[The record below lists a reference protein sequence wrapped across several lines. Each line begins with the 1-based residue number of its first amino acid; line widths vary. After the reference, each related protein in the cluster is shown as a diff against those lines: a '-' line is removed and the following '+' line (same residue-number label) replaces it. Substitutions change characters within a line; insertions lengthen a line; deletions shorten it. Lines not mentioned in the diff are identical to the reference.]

1 MLRSVKFLNCFLYTQ
16 HIYRED
22 SENGNVTGK
31 ISNSYCFLS
40 LIISTAMNTFMFHF
54 CNNLNA
60 FLGKIKRYTLSPVC
74 GIRFAMF
81 IIQNSPSNIPRRGDE
96 VQMMRNKEDTYLDIC
111 DIEDVIESRENCF
124 PGPGVVCF
132 VVAVFI
138 IAGMLVLWIYFE
150 THRER

>member
-1 MLRSVKFLNCFLYTQ
+1 
-16 HIYRED
+16 
-22 SENGNVTGK
+22 
-31 ISNSYCFLS
+31 
-40 LIISTAMNTFMFHF
+40 MFHF
-54 CNNLNA
+54 FNNLYA

-81 IIQNSPSNIPRRGDE
+81 IIQNSPSNIARRGDE
-96 VQMMRNKEDTYLDIC
+96 VQIMRNKEDTYLDIC
-111 DIEDVIESRENCF
+111 DIEDVIESREHCF